1 MKRIYIAG
9 PMTGLPE
16 FNYPA
21 FNKAAAKLR
30 AIGYEVENPAENP
43 DQPSWQHY
51 MRLAVR
57 QLASCEA
64 VALLPEWEHSRG
76 AKEEFRLAKVL
87 GIECKPL
94 MDWLLAECVR

>member
-1 MKRIYIAG
+1 MTRIYIAG
-9 PMTGLPE
+9 PMTGHVD

-21 FNKAAAKLR
+21 FNAAAAKLR
-30 AIGYEVENPAENP
+30 AIGYTVENPAENP
-43 DQPSWQHY
+43 EQPTWAHY

-64 VALLPEWEHSRG
+64 VALLPGWERSRG
-76 AKEEFRLAKVL
+76 AKEEFRLAQVL

-94 MDWLLAECVR
+94 MDWLLAECVK

>member
-1 MKRIYIAG
+1 MTRIYIAG

-16 FNYPA
+16 YNYPA
-21 FNKAAAKLR
+21 FHAAAAKLR

-43 DQPSWQHY
+43 EQPSWQHY

-57 QLASCEA
+57 QLASCDA
-64 VALLPEWEHSRG
+64 VALLPGWEHSRG
-76 AKEEFRLAKVL
+76 AKEEFRLAQVL